1 MSDVTNLH
9 ITQAGQGTIDL
20 ACADAWSR
28 GQINAA
34 KDLQVDQSMWMD
46 EGQTTV
52 TIGARPVLD
61 YGAVDSDEVVEVR
74 NNGVSTIHTDRGTM
88 TINVTPADAEAAN
101 AIIEIETENELTL
114 EITVT
119 RDATATTCRFSEII
133 GNVLEAGHFYQV
145 SVTGT
150 CWVMADFGE
159 I

>member
-1 MSDVTNLH
+1 MSDVSHLH
-9 ITQAGQGTIDL
+9 ITQVGQTAIDL
-20 ACADAWSR
+20 NCADDWSR
-28 GQINAA
+28 TQINSA
-34 KDLQVDQSMWMD
+34 KDLAVDQTMRM
-46 EGQTTV
+46 EETPTTV

-61 YGAVDSDEVVEVR
+61 YGSVDSAAVVEIS
-74 NNGVSTIHTDRGTM
+74 NNGVSSIHTALSEM
-88 TINVTPADAEAAN
+88 TINVTPADEEAAN

-114 EITVT
+114 TITVT
-119 RDATATTCRFSEII
+119 RDATATECRFSEVI